1 MLTSEQNERLTR
13 VGPGTPGGELLR
25 RYWHPFLPSAQLRTE
40 QVRRIRLLGEDL
52 VAYTDRQGNFGLL
65 GERCAHRL
73 VSMEFGI
80 PEVEGLR
87 CPYHGWLYGA
97 DGRCRETPLESP
109 RSRLKESVRLTAY
122 PVREFAGLC
131 WAYLGPDPAPELP
144 RWDVLAW
151 PNALRQVG
159 TTVIPCNWLQ
169 CQENAADPAHNIFL
183 HGEFFAYMLER
194 YGLLEARAGDRETHR
209 SWTSTASGVG
219 FDHVVSDR
227 GEYGIQKGIAYS
239 VARGAA
245 ADSVRWF
252 PYMVFPNYTRVG
264 GGSGLR
270 HELQIRVPIDDT
282 HTYHVMYD
290 IYAAPE
296 GLTAPPQ
303 EEIPYYEVP
312 IADEHG
318 EPILDFVLG
327 QDMVMWASQGP
338 IADRSREEL
347 GGTDEAV
354 RRFRDLLEEQIT
366 LVEAGGEPMN
376 VFRPGRYRG
385 EMLELEPRIGAALDR
400 QVLEINKSGAF
411 RDRYHEGYYRDDHDR
426 YGPVLAEMIELMRR
440 ADELA
445 MVRPVR

>member
-1 MLTSEQNERLTR
+1 
-13 VGPGTPGGELLR
+13 
-25 RYWHPFLPSAQLRTE
+25 
-40 QVRRIRLLGEDL
+40 
-52 VAYTDRQGNFGLL
+52 
-65 GERCAHRL
+65 
-73 VSMEFGI
+73 
-80 PEVEGLR
+80 
-87 CPYHGWLYGA
+87 
-97 DGRCRETPLESP
+97 
-109 RSRLKESVRLTAY
+109 
-122 PVREFAGLC
+122 
-131 WAYLGPDPAPELP
+131 
-144 RWDVLAW
+144 
-151 PNALRQVG
+151 
-159 TTVIPCNWLQ
+159 
-169 CQENAADPAHNIFL
+169 
-183 HGEFFAYMLER
+183 
-194 YGLLEARAGDRETHR
+194 
-209 SWTSTASGVG
+209 
-219 FDHVVSDR
+219 
-227 GEYGIQKGIAYS
+227 
-239 VARGAA
+239 
-245 ADSVRWF
+245 
-252 PYMVFPNYTRVG
+252 MVFPNYTRVG

-282 HTYHVMYD
+282 HTYHVD
-290 IYAAPE
+290 VRHLRRPR
-296 GLTAPPQ
+296 GTHRTPPGG
-303 EEIPYYEVP
+303 IPYYEVP

-376 VFRPGRYRG
+376 VFRPGRYGG

-445 MVRPVR
+445 MARPYADPRTVHPFHRYHLNHGRNRPRLGGGVPRGDVRPGGGGRPRHPGPPRRAPRLLATGGLGDGPPPDRRRLPGPRRARRLLHRAGQVQATSIVRRHRLAERFLVDIVGLPWHKAHTEAGRWEHVISPDVEARFIELLGNPATCPHGSPIPGGPVVTTPQIPMAEAAPGTHIHLARITEQIETDPDALVYLSEHGIIPGRDAVISERAPDGTVMLTVDEGAKTVAVGAAMSRQIYVNN